1 MYIYGLKLLSGNFL
15 NHYLPYLLK
24 QCILLN
30 PELFSPILVTEIIIG
45 IAYLSL
51 LCAGIHITDGHHS
64 HHFFFLKFCGPKL
77 WFSHIHYNFIH

>member
-51 LCAGIHITDGHHS
+51 LCAGIHITDGHHT
-64 HHFFFLKFCGPKL
+64 HHFFFKVL
-77 WFSHIHYNFIH
+77 WTQTLVFTYSL